1 MEILVTGTKIPTPA
15 IMATRVSLD
24 KEVILGTRTRLVTKV
39 IKEVETKGHL
49 LSSLGTNRMTVLALR
64 LEEWDS
70 RPLPRLVAISVVE
83 RTTMR
88 RIAGRS

>member
-1 MEILVTGTKIPTPA
+1 
-15 IMATRVSLD
+15 MATRVSLD
-24 KEVILGTRTRLVTKV
+24 KEVIMGTRTRLVNKV

-70 RPLPRLVAISVVE
+70 RPPQGLVAISVVE

-88 RIAGRS
+88 KITGKS